1 MAARPKRQ
9 RTSSVGAELVNAAKK
24 DELRRVRQLL
34 QGLHAGDSPD
44 EGRDAIRR
52 ATALFWAVDNNNAPM
67 VTALL
72 NAGANVNATDCDNVT
87 ATHHACFLGHEDA
100 LRELLVAQP
109 DLTLKNT
116 EGKMPID
123 DAVNK
128 GHNEC
133 ARMLQNAALQQ

>member
-9 RTSSVGAELVNAAKK
+9 RTSSVGAELVDAAKK

-34 QGLHAGDSPD
+34 QRLNAGGSRVD
-44 EGRDAIRR
+44 GRDTIRR
-52 ATALFWAVDNNNAPM
+52 ATALFWAVDNDNASM

-72 NAGANVNATDCDNVT
+72 NAGANVNATDCDDVT

-109 DLTLKNT
+109 DLTLKNN
-116 EGKMPID
+116 EGKLPID

-128 GHNEC
+128 GHNGC